1 VNMLDIPAP
10 DQVEVGREFEIFP
23 NGVPNGAGL
32 DHEGWGNPMS
42 IINMR
47 IVSVFI
53 GNVMA
58 K

>member
-1 VNMLDIPAP
+1 MLDIPAP